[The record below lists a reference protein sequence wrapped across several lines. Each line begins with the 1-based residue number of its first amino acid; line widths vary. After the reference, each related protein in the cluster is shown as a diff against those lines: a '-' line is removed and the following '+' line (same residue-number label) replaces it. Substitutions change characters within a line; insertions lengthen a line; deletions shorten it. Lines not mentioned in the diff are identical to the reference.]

1 MNSERL
7 QAGER
12 LFHSSDPAPA
22 AVVGASLVSFG
33 QGLSPQDREDICLSN
48 LYAQLATRSAYQ
60 DGLVGSWFNYY
71 RNTLRYLGWDS
82 ARPLRPG
89 QAGEGSMAES
99 VARQISQSFDER
111 FARSATDSIGA
122 LKRHPNALEAFERAS
137 LQHDSAFFQVV
148 PCLPKSP
155 GRIEVAL
162 YHKQF
167 SIRKTLSTFLFW
179 PIEEVVQTSHEEM
192 AVVTFNTLHYSMFRE
207 KVLRAVIAETT
218 RNIHALKC

>member
-82 ARPLRPG
+82 AAWTGGRGVNGRECCP
-89 QAGEGSMAES
+89 A
-99 VARQISQSFDER
+99 
-111 FARSATDSIGA
+111 
-122 LKRHPNALEAFERAS
+122 N
-137 LQHDSAFFQVV
+137 
-148 PCLPKSP
+148 LP
-155 GRIEVAL
+155 V
-162 YHKQF
+162 
-167 SIRKTLSTFLFW
+167 IR
-179 PIEEVVQTSHEEM
+179 
-192 AVVTFNTLHYSMFRE
+192 
-207 KVLRAVIAETT
+207 
-218 RNIHALKC
+218 